1 MSRSHAE
8 ELKAQGNICFQAS
21 DFIGAEKFYTRAII
35 HDATNPA
42 YFTNRALSRLKLS
55 LWEAVIDDCH
65 HALDLLPTSLKA
77 YTYLGQAQL
86 ALDRPNEALSSSQQ
100 AYKLAIAVR
109 SPSAATIAGTVL
121 QAKKRKW
128 EVAEEKR
135 IVEEEG
141 VLGKLVKLLTEEGEK
156 EVSAVERQWSLGTM
170 EGRADKGHRR
180 EEGGEWKDREGNEEG
195 DRQALEDAVWEE
207 IEARRHSTREKI
219 NLIKDVFARAD
230 PAKYKPRIVP
240 DYLIDNITFCIMHDP
255 VITKHGQSY
264 ERATI
269 LEHLRRS
276 KTDPLTREPLTEED
290 LRPNLALRAACE
302 EFMQGN
308 GWAVDY

>member
-1 MSRSHAE
+1 MSRSQAE
-8 ELKAQGNICFQAS
+8 ELKAQGNMCFQAS
-21 DFIGAEKFYTRAII
+21 DFIGAERFYTRAII

-55 LWEAVIDDCH
+55 LWEAVIDDCQ

-128 EVAEEKR
+128 EVSEDR
-135 IVEEEG
+135 RVMEEG
-141 VLGKLVKLLTEEGEK
+141 GLLGKLVKMLTEEGEK
-156 EVSAVERQWSLGTM
+156 EVSAVETQWSLGKE
-170 EGRADKGHRR
+170 EGRVHKEHRH
-180 EEGGEWKDREGNEEG
+180 EEGGEWNKNREG
-195 DRQALEDAVWEE
+195 DTQALEAAVWEE
-207 IEARRHSTREKI
+207 IEARKHSTRERI
-219 NLIKDVFARAD
+219 NLLKDVFARAD

-240 DYLIDNITFCIMHDP
+240 DHLIDNITFCIMHDP

-290 LRPNLALRAACE
+290 LRPNLALRVACE
-302 EFMQGN
+302 EFMREN